1 MVRSQ
6 GFELRDKVTTIFPGT
21 AVSMMKKVRTKVRK
35 KLRRFYTVKKK
46 KKRKR
51 IVFIY
56 PLTVRVYFRG
66 NNFFF
71 DQNTRSSFK

>member
-46 KKRKR
+46 TKTHCVYLPSYCAC
-51 IVFIY
+51 VF
-56 PLTVRVYFRG
+56 
-66 NNFFF
+66 
-71 DQNTRSSFK
+71 